1 MKYMKLKG
9 EIFFLYIY
17 IINFILG
24 VNIFND
30 LLYIF
35 LDILDKFVYAC
46 VYFIFIF

>member
-1 MKYMKLKG
+1 MKLKG

-46 VYFIFIF
+46 MYFIFIF